1 MDRAKLFTYLSILLL
16 LVCLALC
23 LTSVIVLRNAVAEG
37 QAWQEKASSLA
48 DKLDACIDVLNPKIE
63 TEDPANEE
71 NEPPTVE
78 ADILSQRFLVREN
91 NGKIGV
97 YTEEGYLVR
106 VIDCDVSMLPK
117 REREALKNGIT
128 VESWSELVEYLQNYE

>member
-37 QAWQEKASSLA
+37 QAWQKKAELLA
-48 DKLDACIDVLNPKIE
+48 EELDACIDVLNPIIE
-63 TEDPANEE
+63 TETSPNEE
-71 NEPPTVE
+71 NEPPTTD
-78 ADILSQRFLVREN
+78 ADILCQRFLVRES

-97 YTEEGYLVR
+97 YSEDGYLVR
-106 VIDCDVSMLPK
+106 IIDCNVDMLPK

-128 VESWSELVEYLQNYE
+128 IDSWSELVEYLQNYE